1 VRGHAGP
8 AIRLAETGSDL
19 SISPM
24 RAALRRRLDLE
35 NSHMRMLMN
44 KTIRAAMICAV
55 MAFCMSGISGV
66 AATAPSNVIAN
77 VSGRTSISLDG
88 TWNAIVD
95 PLGTGVGGA
104 MCKNAKA
111 KDSRDLVEYDF
122 DTAGTLKVPG
132 DWNTQRD
139 NLMLYEGSVWYEKS
153 FTYKMREH
161 TRVFAYFGAAN
172 YRASVCVNGE
182 KVGEHQGG
190 FTPFNF
196 EITANL
202 HDGAN
207 FIVVEVNDQRAAN
220 GVPGPSTDFWN
231 YGGLTRGVSLV
242 EVPDTFIQ
250 DYSAQLA
257 KGSQS
262 EVAGWVKLNGAANAP
277 QQVTLEI
284 PEAGIK
290 QVVTTDG
297 QGYGE
302 FHFPAK
308 LDLWSPEH
316 PKLYEVKLSA
326 AADSVTDQIGF
337 RTIET
342 RGAQIL
348 LNGKPIF
355 LRGVS
360 MHEEAP
366 FSGGRIVTLEQDRI
380 LLEWAKELGCNYVRM
395 AHYPYN
401 EAMNRLADKMGI
413 LVWSE
418 IPVWQH
424 VAFDDPA
431 TLANAEDQ
439 LRDMIARDHN
449 RASVIFWSV
458 ANETPV
464 TPERLV
470 FLKALIDDARSLD
483 PTRLITSASNHVIFA
498 PPDTMSLPDPLA
510 ELLDVIGVN
519 EYIGW
524 YASSTSEGPGH
535 QQMLTPED
543 CDHLHWNLPTDKPI
557 VISEFGAEAPFGNHG
572 DAATRW
578 TEEFQA
584 NFYVHQLAML
594 DRIPSLAGMSPWV
607 LMDFR
612 SPRRYL
618 PGIQDFHN
626 RKGLISDR
634 GQRKQAFYVLQKYY
648 QQQAQSAN

>member
-1 VRGHAGP
+1 
-8 AIRLAETGSDL
+8 
-19 SISPM
+19 M
-24 RAALRRRLDLE
+24 RAATRRCLDLK
-35 NSHMRMLMN
+35 NLQMRMVMN
-44 KTIRAAMICAV
+44 RAMRTAMKFAV
-55 MAFCMSGISGV
+55 IAVCTFGISGL
-66 AATAPSNVIAN
+66 AAAAPSNVIAN
-77 VSGRTSISLDG
+77 VSGRTTISLDG

-95 PLGTGVGGA
+95 PMGTGVGGA

-139 NLMLYEGSVWYEKS
+139 NLMLYEGSVWYERS
-153 FTYKMREH
+153 FSYKMREH

-196 EITANL
+196 EITGNL

-242 EVPDTFIQ
+242 EVPDRFIQ
-250 DYSAQLA
+250 DYFVQLD
-257 KGSQS
+257 KGSQN
-262 EVAGWVKLNGAANAP
+262 EVAGWLQLNGAAGAP
-277 QQVTLEI
+277 QQVTIEI

-290 QVVTTDG
+290 QVVLTDG
-297 QGYGE
+297 QGYAE

-308 LDLWSPEH
+308 LDLWSPGH
-316 PKLYEVKLSA
+316 PKLYQVNLSA
-326 AADSVTDQIGF
+326 SGDSVADQIGF

-342 RGAQIL
+342 RGTQIL

-366 FSGGRIVTLEQDRI
+366 FSGGRILTEEQDRV

-418 IPVWQH
+418 IPVWQR
-424 VAFDDPA
+424 VAFDDPVA
-431 TLANAEDQ
+431 LQNAEDQ

-458 ANETPV
+458 SNETPV
-464 TPERLV
+464 TPERLA
-470 FLKALIDDARSLD
+470 FLKALIDDARTLD
-483 PTRLITSASNHVIFA
+483 STRLITSATNHVIFT
-498 PPDTMSLPDPLA
+498 PPDTMSVPDPLA
-510 ELLDVIGVN
+510 DLLDVVGVN

-524 YASSTSEGPGH
+524 YATSTAEGSGH

-543 CDHLHWNLPTDKPI
+543 CDHFQWNLPAGKPI
-557 VISEFGAEAPFGNHG
+557 VISEFGAEAPYGNHG
-572 DAATRW
+572 DASTRW
-578 TEEFQA
+578 TEEYQA
-584 NFYVHQLAML
+584 NFFVHQLAML
-594 DRIPSLAGMSPWV
+594 NRIPSLAGMSPWV

-618 PGIQDFHN
+618 TGVQDFHN

-648 QQQAQSAN
+648 EQKAQSSN

>member
-1 VRGHAGP
+1 MCCDVGP
-8 AIRLAETGSDL
+8 ATRAAGAGSDL
-19 SISPM
+19 KSLPM
-24 RAALRRRLDLE
+24 RVGRLDLRK
-35 NSHMRMLMN
+35 SKLRISMN
-44 KTIRAAMICAV
+44 KTTSIVMSAAVIAVCALGISARAANP
-55 MAFCMSGISGV
+55 
-66 AATAPSNVIAN
+66 PSNVIAN
-77 VSGRTSISLDG
+77 VSGRTTISLDG

-95 PLGTGVGGA
+95 PMGTGAGGA
-104 MCKNAKA
+104 MCKNAKP
-111 KDSRDLVEYDF
+111 KDSRDLVEYNF

-132 DWNTQRD
+132 DWNTQRG
-139 NLMLYEGSVWYEKS
+139 NLMFYEGSVWYEKS
-153 FTYKMREH
+153 FSYKTRAH

-172 YRASVCVNGE
+172 YRTSVCVNGD

-202 HDGAN
+202 HDGEN
-207 FIVVEVNDQRAAN
+207 FIVVEVNDQRQAN

-231 YGGLTRGVSLV
+231 YGGLTRDVSLL

-250 DYSAQLA
+250 DYFVQLA
-257 KGSQS
+257 KGSQN
-262 EVAGWVKLNGAANAP
+262 EIAGWVRVNGAAGTA

-284 PEAGIK
+284 PEAAIK
-290 QVVTTDG
+290 QVIATDA

-302 FHFPAK
+302 FRFPAK

-316 PKLYEVKLSA
+316 PRLYRVNFSA
-326 AADSVTDQIGF
+326 GGDSVSDQIGF

-342 RGAQIL
+342 RGQQIL

-366 FSGGRIVTLEQDRI
+366 FSGGRIATGEQDQI
-380 LLEWAKELGCNYVRM
+380 LLQWAKELGCNYVRM

-418 IPVWQH
+418 IPVWQR

-458 ANETPV
+458 SNETPV

-470 FLKALIDDARSLD
+470 FLKTLIGDARAVD
-483 PTRLITSASNHVIFA
+483 PTRLITSATNHVIFA

-510 ELLDVIGVN
+510 DSLDVVGVN
-519 EYIGW
+519 EYISW
-524 YASSTSEGPGH
+524 YATSTAEGAGH
-535 QQMLTPED
+535 QVMLGPED
-543 CDHLHWNLPTDKPI
+543 CDHLQWDLPSDKPI
-557 VISEFGAEAPFGNHG
+557 VISEFGAEAPFGSHG
-572 DAATRW
+572 DASARW
-578 TEEFQA
+578 TEEYQA

-594 DRIPSLAGMSPWV
+594 NRIPSLVGMSPWV
-607 LMDFR
+607 LMDFH

-618 PGIQDFHN
+618 AGVQDFYN

-634 GQRKQAFYVLQKYY
+634 GQRKEAFYVLQKYY
-648 QQQAQSAN
+648 AQKAQSPN

>member
-1 VRGHAGP
+1 VSGDAGLAVRFAG
-8 AIRLAETGSDL
+8 AGADL
-19 SISPM
+19 SFLPT
-24 RAALRRRLDLE
+24 RAATRRRLDLE
-35 NSHMRMLMN
+35 NLYLRMVMN
-44 KTIRAAMICAV
+44 KAMRAATKFAV
-55 MAFCMSGISGV
+55 IAVFTFGISGR
-66 AATAPSNVIAN
+66 AATTPSNVIAN
-77 VSGRTSISLDG
+77 VAGRTTIGLDG

-95 PLGTGVGGA
+95 PMGTGVGGA
-104 MCKNAKA
+104 MCKNAKP

-139 NLMLYEGSVWYEKS
+139 NLMFYEGSVWYEKS
-153 FTYKMREH
+153 FSYKMREH

-196 EITANL
+196 EITSNL

-250 DYSAQLA
+250 DYFVQLA
-257 KGSQS
+257 EGSQN
-262 EVAGWVKLNGAANAP
+262 EVAGWVQLNGAAAAP
-277 QQVTLEI
+277 QQVTVEI

-290 QVVTTDG
+290 QVVATDG
-297 QGYGE
+297 QGHAE

-316 PKLYEVKLSA
+316 PKLYQVNLSA
-326 AADSVTDQIGF
+326 GGDSVADQIGF

-342 RGAQIL
+342 RGTQIL

-366 FSGGRIVTLEQDRI
+366 VTGGRIVTEEQDRI

-401 EAMNRLADKMGI
+401 EAMNRLADRMGI

-418 IPVWQH
+418 IPVWQR

-431 TLANAEDQ
+431 TLQNAEDQ

-458 ANETPV
+458 SNETPV

-470 FLKALIDDARSLD
+470 FLKTLIDDARTLD
-483 PTRLITSASNHVIFA
+483 STRLITSATNHVIFA
-498 PPDTMSLPDPLA
+498 PPDTMSVPDPLA
-510 ELLDVIGVN
+510 DLLDVVGVN

-524 YASSTSEGPGH
+524 YATSTAEGPGH

-543 CDHLHWNLPTDKPI
+543 SDHLQWNLPAGKPV
-557 VISEFGAEAPFGNHG
+557 VISEFGAEAPYGNHG

-584 NFYVHQLAML
+584 NFFVHQLAML

-618 PGIQDFHN
+618 AGVQDFHN

-634 GQRKQAFYVLQKYY
+634 GQRKQAFYVLQKFY
-648 QQQAQSAN
+648 QQKAQSAN